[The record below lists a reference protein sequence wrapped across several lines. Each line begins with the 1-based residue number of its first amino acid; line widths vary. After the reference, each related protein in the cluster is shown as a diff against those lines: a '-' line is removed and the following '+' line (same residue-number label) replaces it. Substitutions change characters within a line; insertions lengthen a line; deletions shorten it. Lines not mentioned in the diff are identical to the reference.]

1 MILPKMSRYVRTFK
15 EKSRILM
22 SLRIDGEKLLKKYKN
37 ICTKIEDLK
46 NTGLDAL
53 LISDNI
59 YTKTKVRMW

>member
-1 MILPKMSRYVRTFK
+1 MSRYVRTFK

-46 NTGLDAL
+46 NTGLDPL